1 MNSNKN
7 EPGQK
12 FEINSL
18 QSKLNM
24 DLIKST
30 QKGKY
35 QNTANRIRKK
45 NVNFSQIRDMDENSG
60 VKRRI

>member
-1 MNSNKN
+1 
-7 EPGQK
+7 
-12 FEINSL
+12 
-18 QSKLNM
+18 M
-24 DLIKST
+24 DLFKST